1 MDLTTDCDK
10 HHNKSWGKGL
20 CASGAKA
27 TNFKRQCRAICFRG
41 VIPGRSY
48 FQTMS
53 ESVQTTS
60 ASGWRSWLSLRLA
73 ELRQREGQIFLVLA
87 LVIGALTG
95 LAVVAFILL
104 TERMGMRLYPVGGAP
119 WRRLLFPVAG
129 SLGIGYLLYRYFP
142 NARGS
147 GVPQT
152 KAALF
157 AREGRITLRTVL
169 GKFFCTSATLA
180 SGIPLG
186 REGPSVQIGAG
197 IGSVL
202 GRFLGL
208 STEQVKKLIPVGA
221 AAAIAAAFN
230 TPLAAVLFSL
240 EEITG
245 DLYAPVMGA
254 VVLASATAWVVLRVL
269 LGDHPL
275 FKVPQYQLVSPAEFA
290 VYAVLGVAGGVVSA
304 VFARLLLGMRARFLR
319 FPRKTV
325 WFQPLAGGLLV
336 GVMGWFVPQVM
347 GVGYG
352 FVGEALNG
360 RMAFQLMALLVVL
373 KLFAVTGSYASGNA
387 GGIFGPA
394 LFIGAMLG
402 GTVGTVAHHLFPAY
416 TATPG
421 AYALV
426 GMGAVFAGIVRAPM
440 TSVVMIFEMTQD
452 YAVIVPL
459 MIANLVSLFIASRLQ
474 HEPIYEALAVQD
486 GIHLPS
492 AKTRQRS
499 GQRQVIGVMRTAS
512 EALPAEIT
520 VREALERVRSSE
532 VRTWLVTDRR
542 GVVGVIN
549 VSRLERELAEGADKT
564 LGELVDAA
572 IFPHVHTDQGLDLAL
587 ERMGA
592 NQIEILPV
600 VNRADVHKL
609 EGVVTLRDVLNA
621 YGVRRA

>member
-1 MDLTTDCDK
+1 M
-10 HHNKSWGKGL
+10 NE
-20 CASGAKA
+20 
-27 TNFKRQCRAICFRG
+27 NI
-41 VIPGRSY
+41 
-48 FQTMS
+48 QTMS
-53 ESVQTTS
+53 GSW
-60 ASGWRSWLSLRLA
+60 WRAWLFDRVA
-73 ELRQREGQIFLVLA
+73 KLRQREEQVFLVLA

-119 WRRLLFPVAG
+119 WRRLLFPVGG

-186 REGPSVQIGAG
+186 REGPSVQVGAG
-197 IGSVL
+197 IASVL
-202 GRFLGL
+202 GRLLGL
-208 STEQVKKLIPVGA
+208 RAEQVKRLIPVGA

-240 EEITG
+240 EEIVG
-245 DLYAPVMGA
+245 DLNAPVMGA
-254 VVLASATAWVVLRVL
+254 VVLASATAWMVLRVL

-275 FKVPQYQLVSPAEFA
+275 FKVPQYHLVHPAEFA
-290 VYAVLGVAGGVVSA
+290 VYAVLGVAGGVVSVA
-304 VFARLLLGMRARFLR
+304 FTKLLLGMRARFLR
-319 FPRKTV
+319 FPQKTV
-325 WFQPLAGGLLV
+325 WFQPVAGGLLV
-336 GVMGWFVPQVM
+336 GLTGWFVPQVL

-352 FVGEALNG
+352 FVGDALNG
-360 RMAFQLMALLVVL
+360 KMAFNLMLLLVVL
-373 KLFAVTGSYASGNA
+373 KLLTVTTSYASGNA

-394 LFIGAMLG
+394 LFIGATLG
-402 GTVGTVAHHLFPAY
+402 GTVGTVAHHLFPAH

-440 TSVVMIFEMTQD
+440 TSVLMIFEMTQD

-486 GIHLPS
+486 GIHLPT

-499 GQRQVIGVMRTAS
+499 GQRQVARIMQTAS
-512 EALPAEIT
+512 QLLPAEIT
-520 VREALERVRSSE
+520 VREALERVRSSKF
-532 VRTWLVTDRR
+532 RTWLVTDSR
-542 GVVGVIN
+542 GVTGVIN
-549 VSRLERELAEGADKT
+549 ISRLEQELGEGADKR
-564 LGELVDAA
+564 LGDLVDALA
-572 IFPHVHTDQGLDLAL
+572 FPHVHPDQGLDLAL

-609 EGVVTLRDVLNA
+609 EGVLTLRDVLDS
-621 YGVRRA
+621 YGVSPPDRA

>member
-1 MDLTTDCDK
+1 MSEDVETTSGSRW
-10 HHNKSWGKGL
+10 KSWL
-20 CASGAKA
+20 
-27 TNFKRQCRAICFRG
+27 
-41 VIPGRSY
+41 
-48 FQTMS
+48 
-53 ESVQTTS
+53 
-60 ASGWRSWLSLRLA
+60 LLRVA

-104 TERMGMRLYPVGGAP
+104 TERMGLRLYPVGGAP
-119 WRRLLFPVAG
+119 WRRLLFPVVG

-142 NARGS
+142 DARGS

-202 GRFLGL
+202 GRLLGL

-254 VVLASATAWVVLRVL
+254 VVLASATAWVVLRVS

-304 VFARLLLGMRARFLR
+304 AFARLLLGMRARFLR
-319 FPRKTV
+319 FPQKTV

-421 AYALV
+421 AYAIV
-426 GMGAVFAGIVRAPM
+426 GMGAVFAGVVRAPM
-440 TSVVMIFEMTQD
+440 TSVLMIFEMTQD

-499 GQRQVIGVMRTAS
+499 GQRQVIRVMQTANHL
-512 EALPAEIT
+512 LPAEIR

-532 VRTWLVTDRR
+532 GRTWLVTDRR

-549 VSRLERELAEGADKT
+549 LARLERELVEGADKK
-564 LGELVDAA
+564 LGEMVDALV
-572 IFPHVHTDQGLDLAL
+572 FPHVHADQGLDLAL

-600 VNRADVHKL
+600 VSRADMHKL
-609 EGVVTLRDVLNA
+609 EGIVTLRDVLDA
-621 YGVRRA
+621 YGVTRA

>member
-1 MDLTTDCDK
+1 M
-10 HHNKSWGKGL
+10 NE
-20 CASGAKA
+20 
-27 TNFKRQCRAICFRG
+27 NI
-41 VIPGRSY
+41 
-48 FQTMS
+48 QTMS
-53 ESVQTTS
+53 GSW
-60 ASGWRSWLSLRLA
+60 WRAWLFDRVA
-73 ELRQREGQIFLVLA
+73 KLRQREEQVFLVLA

-119 WRRLLFPVAG
+119 WRRLLFPVGG

-186 REGPSVQIGAG
+186 REGPSVQVGAG
-197 IGSVL
+197 IASVL
-202 GRFLGL
+202 GRLLGL
-208 STEQVKKLIPVGA
+208 RAEQVKRLIPVGA

-240 EEITG
+240 EEIVG
-245 DLYAPVMGA
+245 DLNAPVMGA
-254 VVLASATAWVVLRVL
+254 VVLASATAWMVLRVL

-275 FKVPQYQLVSPAEFA
+275 FKVPQYHLVHPAEFA
-290 VYAVLGVAGGVVSA
+290 VYAVLGVAGGVVSVA
-304 VFARLLLGMRARFLR
+304 FTKLLLGMRARFLR
-319 FPRKTV
+319 FPQKTV
-325 WFQPLAGGLLV
+325 WFQPVAGGLLV
-336 GVMGWFVPQVM
+336 GLTGWFVPQVL

-352 FVGEALNG
+352 FVGDALNG
-360 RMAFQLMALLVVL
+360 KMAFNLMLLLVVL
-373 KLFAVTGSYASGNA
+373 KLLTVTTSYASGNA

-402 GTVGTVAHHLFPAY
+402 GTVGTVAHHLFPAH

-440 TSVVMIFEMTQD
+440 TSVLMIFEMTQD

-486 GIHLPS
+486 GIHLPT

-499 GQRQVIGVMRTAS
+499 GQRQVARIMQTAS
-512 EALPAEIT
+512 QLLPAEIT
-520 VREALERVRSSE
+520 VREALERVRSSKF
-532 VRTWLVTDRR
+532 RTWLVTDSR
-542 GVVGVIN
+542 GVTGVIN
-549 VSRLERELAEGADKT
+549 ISRLEQELGEGADKR
-564 LGELVDAA
+564 LGDLVDALA
-572 IFPHVHTDQGLDLAL
+572 FPHVHPDQGLDLAL

-609 EGVVTLRDVLNA
+609 EGVLTLRDVLDS
-621 YGVRRA
+621 YGVSPPDRA